1 MAGRDLDAPRVDRWN
16 SGQPGLPPE
25 TGSLCVLLLEL
36 SVARS
41 NSFGL
46 VIVCYGTSRYR
57 LLDHVIFFMVIFYG
71 YMLQSMD
78 CTCMSTFSI
87 RPFLFGLH
95 SFEWLMLQSTI
106 PHALLPSLL
115 RGLLGLPLFLTSAFY
130 FHSSNKPFY
139 LKYSLH
145 LKVFY
150 LLHSSCRR

>member
-1 MAGRDLDAPRVDRWN
+1 MVWL
-16 SGQPGLPPE
+16 
-25 TGSLCVLLLEL
+25 
-36 SVARS
+36 
-41 NSFGL
+41 FGL
-46 VIVCYGTSRYR
+46 VIVCYGTSRDR
-57 LLDHVIFFMVIFYG
+57 LLDHVTFFMVIFYG
-71 YMLQSMD
+71 YMLRDMD
-78 CTCMSTFSI
+78 FTCMSTFSL

-95 SFEWLMLQSTI
+95 SFEWLMLQSTM

-150 LLHSSCRR
+150 LTRVITHTWIWDPLLDHWICWSLWFES

>member
-1 MAGRDLDAPRVDRWN
+1 MLRD
-16 SGQPGLPPE
+16 
-25 TGSLCVLLLEL
+25 
-36 SVARS
+36 
-41 NSFGL
+41 
-46 VIVCYGTSRYR
+46 
-57 LLDHVIFFMVIFYG
+57 
-71 YMLQSMD
+71 MD
-78 CTCMSTFSI
+78 FTCMSTFSL

-95 SFEWLMLQSTI
+95 SFEWLMLQSTM

-150 LLHSSCRR
+150 LLHRI